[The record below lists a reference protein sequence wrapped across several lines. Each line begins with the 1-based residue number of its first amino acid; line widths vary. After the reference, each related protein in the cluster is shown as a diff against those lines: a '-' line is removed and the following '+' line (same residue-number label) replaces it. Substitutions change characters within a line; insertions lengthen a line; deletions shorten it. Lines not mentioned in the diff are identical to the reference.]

1 MMNKKQARLRR
12 ARQTRIKIAS
22 QDNVHRILVHRS
34 NQHIYV
40 QVYSMCGQKVLL
52 SASTLDVEV
61 KKALAGKSGGNKDA
75 AKIVGAEIA
84 KRIVVAGI
92 DKAHFA
98 FDRSGLPF
106 HGRVKELVDEM
117 CANGVSLKR

>member
-1 MMNKKQARLRR
+1 MNKKQARLRR

-22 QDNVHRILVHRS
+22 QENVHRIVVHRS

-40 QVYSMCGQKVLL
+40 QVYSICGQNVLL
-52 SASTLDVEV
+52 SASTIDADI
-61 KKALAGKSGGNKDA
+61 KKSLAGKSGGNKDA
-75 AKIVGAEIA
+75 AKIVGVEIA

-106 HGRVKELVDEM
+106 HGRVKELADAM
-117 CANGVSLKR
+117 CENGVSLKR